1 MALFSNEHSV
11 TIGDSTVAVT
21 GKSGPIYATWSLLVD
36 EQEADS
42 AKAAGDFT
50 LKGAL
55 GDGSGV
61 EAAVHHSLVGPCRV
75 VITHD
80 GVEVAQFKGFVA

>member
-1 MALFSNEHSV
+1 MGFTSDEHSV

-21 GKSGPIYATWSLLVD
+21 GKTGPIYATWALLVD
-36 EQEADS
+36 GQEVDS

-50 LKGAL
+50 LRGAL

-61 EAAVHHSLVGPCRV
+61 QAAVHQSLVGPTRV

-80 GVEVAQFKGFVA
+80 GAEVVQFKGFVV

>member
-1 MALFSNEHSV
+1 MALFSNEDSV
-11 TIGDSTVAVT
+11 PIGDSTVAVT
-21 GKSGPIYATWSLLVD
+21 SKSGPIHNTWTLLVD
-36 EQEADS
+36 EQEVDS
-42 AKAAGDFT
+42 AKATGDFT

-55 GDGSGV
+55 ADGSSV

-80 GVEVAQFKGFVA
+80 GVEVAQFKGFVI

>member
-1 MALFSNEHSV
+1 MGFTSDEHSV
-11 TIGDSTVAVT
+11 TIGGSTVVVNGKT
-21 GKSGPIYATWSLLVD
+21 GPVHATWALFVD
-36 EQEADS
+36 EQEVDT

-50 LKGAL
+50 LRGAL

-61 EAAVHHSLVGPCRV
+61 EAAVHQSLVGPTRV

-80 GVEVAQFKGFVA
+80 GAVVAHFKGFVA